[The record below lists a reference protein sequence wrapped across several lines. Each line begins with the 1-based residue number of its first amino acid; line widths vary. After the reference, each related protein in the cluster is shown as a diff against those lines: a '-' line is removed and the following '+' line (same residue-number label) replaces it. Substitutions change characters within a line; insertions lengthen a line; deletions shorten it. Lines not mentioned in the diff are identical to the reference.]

1 MSQRSVRFDRMLL
14 VFLVVLMASA
24 IAWAMV
30 APVDQIVRAEG
41 RIIAAGRA
49 QIVQHLEGG
58 IVQQIL
64 VREGQVVEAGDVLMR
79 LSDVQ
84 ANTSVQ
90 QGRSRM
96 QALLAQQARLTAE
109 AQGQA
114 APQFPLE
121 VPPEIQ
127 QEAVNAFKERLSRLR
142 SERLVIGQQ
151 HTQRQAEL
159 TEARSR
165 IVSTQIE
172 LDLARKQS
180 NMMEG
185 LAKKGAASQME
196 LIDSQSRTQRLTTT
210 LNDIQSSLPRLQAA
224 VSELSARLD
233 ESSARFRSDAR
244 TELTQV
250 SAELAKLH
258 LAVDGDTDRLE
269 RTEVRAPTSG
279 YINRLNF
286 NTMGGVVKPGEVLL
300 EITPNQ
306 GPVAVEARVR
316 PNDRA
321 SLRPGLSTRV
331 MIGAYDYAVYGAL
344 SGRLVEVSADTLA
357 DESGQRYYRVLIQT
371 DTPSERMTA
380 LAILPGMTARA
391 DVVLGQ
397 RTVMSYL
404 LSPLLRFKQQAFTEP
419 H

>member
-1 MSQRSVRFDRMLL
+1 MKQRSVLVDRMLL
-14 VFLVVLMASA
+14 ALLVVLMVGA

-64 VREGQVVEAGDVLMR
+64 VREGQEVEAGDVLMR

-90 QGRSRM
+90 QGRSRL

-109 AQGQA
+109 AQGQT
-114 APQFPLE
+114 APQFPLG

-142 SERLVIGQQ
+142 SERLVIGEQ

-159 TEARSR
+159 NEARSR

-210 LNDIQSSLPRLQAA
+210 LNDIQASLPRLQAA

-244 TELTQV
+244 TE
-250 SAELAKLH
+250 
-258 LAVDGDTDRLE
+258 
-269 RTEVRAPTSG
+269 
-279 YINRLNF
+279 
-286 NTMGGVVKPGEVLL
+286 
-300 EITPNQ
+300 
-306 GPVAVEARVR
+306 
-316 PNDRA
+316 
-321 SLRPGLSTRV
+321 
-331 MIGAYDYAVYGAL
+331 
-344 SGRLVEVSADTLA
+344 
-357 DESGQRYYRVLIQT
+357 
-371 DTPSERMTA
+371 
-380 LAILPGMTARA
+380 
-391 DVVLGQ
+391 
-397 RTVMSYL
+397 
-404 LSPLLRFKQQAFTEP
+404 
-419 H
+419 